1 MISSLIFI
9 LLIVIY
15 QICLKFLPRR
25 EIVFAIATSLI
36 LLFGATV
43 GCISDIDLNIFVV
56 LLLFLLFNG
65 LNYFNNQKLSY
76 LWAFLPLYLFSNNI
90 VLLSVILLFIAIRI
104 LKETK
109 LLQNLF
115 LISLGIS
122 LVNFFAPNSID
133 SIVHYSLI
141 VIIYSLISII
151 KSAMV
156 KDGYSLLTL
165 LLMLLMTKV
174 GATLPFY
181 VHLVSPVAL
190 LLLPLLGRTTFRYNQ
205 IFTQV
210 IIVFLIILD
219 RSNDNSFLVVF
230 VSLFLMSNL
239 LTNNTPS
246 FIGKIKLPNQ
256 INFVSFRIMIL
267 LFNIM
272 LILKFTSLTSNHYIA
287 LVLALGF
294 FAYYS
299 LRTLCQDERLN
310 KGDVLQYLLTFGF
323 LGYLCI

>member
-1 MISSLIFI
+1 
-9 LLIVIY
+9 
-15 QICLKFLPRR
+15 
-25 EIVFAIATSLI
+25 
-36 LLFGATV
+36 
-43 GCISDIDLNIFVV
+43 
-56 LLLFLLFNG
+56 
-65 LNYFNNQKLSY
+65 
-76 LWAFLPLYLFSNNI
+76 
-90 VLLSVILLFIAIRI
+90 
-104 LKETK
+104 
-109 LLQNLF
+109 
-115 LISLGIS
+115 
-122 LVNFFAPNSID
+122 
-133 SIVHYSLI
+133 
-141 VIIYSLISII
+141 
-151 KSAMV
+151 MV

-205 IFTQV
+205 IFTQL

-230 VSLFLMSNL
+230 VGLFLMSNL

-272 LILKFTSLTSNHYIA
+272 LILKFTSLTNNHYIA

-294 FAYYS
+294 FVYYS

-310 KGDVLQYLLTFGF
+310 KGDMLQYVLTFGF